1 MTRESCGEV
10 VNVSARHICV
20 RVFVRVRV
28 RVRVRLFVF
37 VYVCVCDV
45 KVNSLQFSSHVRLL
59 VGWEE

>member
-20 RVFVRVRV
+20 RVFVCV